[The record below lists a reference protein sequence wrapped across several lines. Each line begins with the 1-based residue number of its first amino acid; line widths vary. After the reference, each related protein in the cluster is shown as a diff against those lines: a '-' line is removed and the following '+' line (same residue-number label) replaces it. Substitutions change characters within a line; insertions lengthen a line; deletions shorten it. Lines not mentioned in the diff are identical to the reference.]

1 MRIFRIA
8 LTAGPNSSN
17 PHTDR
22 IFSLTKIVSHR
33 GANQFAPEN
42 TFAAADL
49 ALEQGADYIEL
60 DVRESADGVLY
71 VFHDETLDR
80 TTNGTGPI
88 GHMLSREIDA
98 LDAGS
103 WFGEAFT
110 GAVVPRLDAYLE
122 HLRGR
127 AGVYIELK
135 YCDTAKVAALVRR
148 LGMVRDTF
156 YFSFS
161 EEMRRNLQVIAPEFR
176 KMMTL
181 TIGKSPSLV
190 SAVHHASI
198 IEISVEHMRRPGII
212 EACRSAGLEIMVYY
226 GGDDVAVHREIAGAG
241 VDYINLDRPD
251 LFDAAR
257 AEVRNAAK

>member
-1 MRIFRIA
+1 MTR
-8 LTAGPNSSN
+8 
-17 PHTDR
+17 
-22 IFSLTKIVSHR
+22 IVSHR
-33 GANQFAPEN
+33 GANTFAPEN

-49 ALEQGADYIEL
+49 ALGQGADYIEL

-71 VFHDETLDR
+71 VLHDETLDR
-80 TTNGTGPI
+80 TTNGAGPI
-88 GHMLSREIDA
+88 GHMLSDEIDM

-103 WFGEAFT
+103 WFDASFS

-127 AGVYIELK
+127 AGVYLELK
-135 YCDTAKVAALVRR
+135 YCDPAKVVALIRD

-156 YFSFS
+156 YFSFC
-161 EEMRRNLQVIAPEFR
+161 EEMRRDLQVIAPEFR

-181 TIGKSPSLV
+181 DMAKSPSLV
-190 SAVHHASI
+190 GAVHHASI
-198 IEISVEHMRRPGII
+198 IEVTVEQMRRPGIV
-212 EACRSAGLEIMVYY
+212 ATCRKAGLEIMVYY
-226 GGDDVAVHREIAGAG
+226 GGSDIAIHREVAAAG

-257 AEVRNAAK
+257 RDQDGAAA

>member
-1 MRIFRIA
+1 M
-8 LTAGPNSSN
+8 
-17 PHTDR
+17 
-22 IFSLTKIVSHR
+22 TKIVSHR
-33 GANQFAPEN
+33 GANTFAPEN

-71 VFHDETLDR
+71 VIHDETLDR
-80 TTNGTGPI
+80 TTNATGPV
-88 GHMLSREIDA
+88 GHMLSSEIDT

-103 WFGEAFT
+103 WFGEKFK
-110 GAVVPRLDAYLE
+110 GAVMPRLDAYLE

-135 YCDTAKVAALVRR
+135 YCDPAKVVALVRD

-161 EEMRRNLQVIAPEFR
+161 EEMRRDLQMIAPEFR

-181 TIGKSPSLV
+181 NIAKSPSLV
-190 SAVHHASI
+190 GAVHHASI
-198 IEISVEHMRRPGII
+198 IEITVEQMRRPGII
-212 EACRSAGLEIMVYY
+212 EASRKAGLEIMVYY
-226 GGDDVAVHREIAGAG
+226 GGDDMGIHREIASAG

-251 LFDAAR
+251 LFNTAR
-257 AEVRNAAK
+257 RELSGVPA

>member
-1 MRIFRIA
+1 MTR
-8 LTAGPNSSN
+8 
-17 PHTDR
+17 
-22 IFSLTKIVSHR
+22 IVSHR
-33 GANQFAPEN
+33 GANHFAPEN

-60 DVRESADGVLY
+60 DVRESADGILY

-80 TTNGTGPI
+80 TTNGSGPF
-88 GHMLSREIDA
+88 GHALSSEIDT
-98 LDAGS
+98 LDAGH
-103 WFGEAFT
+103 WFGETFK

-135 YCDTAKVAALVRR
+135 YCDPAKVVSLVRN

-161 EEMRRNLQVIAPEFR
+161 EEMRRDLQLIAPEFR

-181 TIGKSPSLV
+181 NIAKSPSLV
-190 SAVHHASI
+190 GAVHHASI
-198 IEISVEHMRRPGII
+198 IEITVEQMRRPGLLD
-212 EACRSAGLEIMVYY
+212 ACAKTGLEIMTYY
-226 GGDDVAVHREIAGAG
+226 GGEDMVVHREIAKAG
-241 VDYINLDRPD
+241 VDYVNLDRPD

-257 AEVRNAAK
+257 RELRAAAA

>member
-1 MRIFRIA
+1 M
-8 LTAGPNSSN
+8 
-17 PHTDR
+17 
-22 IFSLTKIVSHR
+22 TKIVSHR
-33 GANQFAPEN
+33 GANHFAPEN

-49 ALEQGADYIEL
+49 ALQHGADYIEL

-71 VFHDETLDR
+71 VHHDETLDR

-88 GHMLSREIDA
+88 GHASSAEIGA

-103 WFGEAFT
+103 WFGEGFK

-135 YCDTAKVAALVRR
+135 YCDPAKVVALVRD

-161 EEMRRNLQVIAPEFR
+161 EEMRRDLQLIAPEFR

-181 TIGKSPSLV
+181 NIAKSPSLV
-190 SAVHHASI
+190 GAVHHASI
-198 IEISVEHMRRPGII
+198 IEISVEQMRRPGII
-212 EACRSAGLEIMVYY
+212 DVSRRAGLEVMVYY
-226 GGDDVAVHREIAGAG
+226 GGDDPVIHREIADAG

-251 LFDAAR
+251 LFQAAR
-257 AEVRNAAK
+257 SALSGVAA

>member
-1 MRIFRIA
+1 M
-8 LTAGPNSSN
+8 
-17 PHTDR
+17 
-22 IFSLTKIVSHR
+22 TKIVSHR
-33 GANQFAPEN
+33 GANHFAPEN

-49 ALEQGADYIEL
+49 AIKQGADYIEL

-80 TTNGTGPI
+80 TTNATGPL
-88 GHMLSREIDA
+88 GHALSSEIDA

-103 WFGEAFT
+103 WFGDAFK

-135 YCDTAKVAALVRR
+135 YCDPAKVVSLVRN

-161 EEMRRNLQVIAPEFR
+161 EEMRRDLQLIAPEFR

-181 TIGKSPSLV
+181 NIAKSPSLV
-190 SAVHHASI
+190 GAVHHASI
-198 IEISVEHMRRPGII
+198 IEITVEQMRRPGLLQ
-212 EACRSAGLEIMVYY
+212 ACAKAGLEVMTYY
-226 GGDDVAVHREIAGAG
+226 GGDDMAIHREIAKAG

-251 LFDAAR
+251 LFESARRELRGAA
-257 AEVRNAAK
+257 A

>member
-1 MRIFRIA
+1 M
-8 LTAGPNSSN
+8 
-17 PHTDR
+17 
-22 IFSLTKIVSHR
+22 TKIVSHR
-33 GANQFAPEN
+33 GANHFAPEN

-49 ALEQGADYIEL
+49 ALKQGADYIEL

-88 GHMLSREIDA
+88 GHASSGEIDA

-103 WFGEAFT
+103 WFNDSFK
-110 GAVVPRLDAYLE
+110 GAVVPRLDQYLE
-122 HLRGR
+122 NLRGR

-135 YCDTAKVAALVRR
+135 YCDPAKVVALVRD
-148 LGMVRDTF
+148 LGMVRDAF

-161 EEMRRNLQVIAPEFR
+161 EEMRRDLQIIAPEFR

-181 TIGKSPSLV
+181 NIAKSPSLV
-190 SAVHHASI
+190 GAVHHASI
-198 IEISVEHMRRPGII
+198 IEMIPEQLRRPGIL
-212 EACRSAGLEIMVYY
+212 EASRKAGLEIMVYY
-226 GGDDVAVHREIAGAG
+226 GGDDMAVHREIAAAG

-251 LFDAAR
+251 LFDKARRELRGAA
-257 AEVRNAAK
+257 A

>member
-1 MRIFRIA
+1 
-8 LTAGPNSSN
+8 
-17 PHTDR
+17 
-22 IFSLTKIVSHR
+22 LTKIVSHR
-33 GANQFAPEN
+33 GANHFAPEN

-71 VFHDETLDR
+71 VLHDETFER

-88 GHMLSREIDA
+88 GHALSVEVDA

-103 WFGEAFT
+103 WFNAKFK
-110 GAVVPRLDAYLE
+110 GAVVPRLDAYLD

-135 YCDTAKVAALVRR
+135 YCDPAKVVALVRD

-161 EEMRRNLQVIAPEFR
+161 EEMRRGLIDLAPEFR

-181 TIGKSPSLV
+181 NIARSPSLV
-190 SAVHHASI
+190 GAVHHASI
-198 IEISVEHMRRPGII
+198 IEMTVEQMRKPAII
-212 EACRSAGLEIMVYY
+212 EASRKAGLETMVYY
-226 GGDDVAVHREIAGAG
+226 GGDDMAVHREIAAAG
-241 VDYINLDRPD
+241 VDYVNLDRPD
-251 LFDAAR
+251 LFAAAR
-257 AEVRNAAK
+257 RDVHGGAA

>member
-1 MRIFRIA
+1 MTR
-8 LTAGPNSSN
+8 
-17 PHTDR
+17 
-22 IFSLTKIVSHR
+22 IVSHR
-33 GANQFAPEN
+33 GANTFAPEN

-49 ALEQGADYIEL
+49 ALRQGADYIEL

-71 VFHDETLDR
+71 VIHDETLDR

-88 GHMLSREIDA
+88 GHMLSSEVDT

-127 AGVYIELK
+127 AGVYLELK
-135 YCDTAKVAALVRR
+135 YCDPAKVVALVRD

-161 EEMRRNLQVIAPEFR
+161 EEMRRDLQVIAPEFR

-181 TIGKSPSLV
+181 NIAKSPSLV
-190 SAVHHASI
+190 GAVHHASI
-198 IEISVEHMRRPGII
+198 IEITVEQMRRPGIV
-212 EACRSAGLEIMVYY
+212 AASRKAGLEIMVYY
-226 GGDDVAVHREIAGAG
+226 GGSDIDIHREIATAG

-257 AEVRNAAK
+257 RDPDGAAA